1 MISPD
6 ISCACNR
13 KGDGFMERIPFY
25 HIEAIRSEY
34 RRIEGRWLK
43 AQYQLLIGLILF
55 TVFTEVVMAFLL
67 SGLGVLGV
75 PADQYLVKYLLLPG
89 IGHFSIGIVA
99 TGFMRSRLT
108 DLQKA
113 YVISMLTVLMAFWVY
128 TVHSVFRSLFLIFTL
143 PMLLTVLYGNQLL
156 TGLVCIACILGKV
169 FSDLVCMWDALR
181 PSVLQDDISF
191 INFLLSLLVLFLF
204 YCVCYFLIVAER
216 AKTDVSIRLE
226 QERERLWEESMT
238 DALTRVGN
246 RQALREAFRAMEE
259 EKERKVFYLA
269 MMDLDD
275 FKSLNDT
282 YGHNRGDQYLRE
294 LGEVLRRVACDTVQ
308 PFRFGGDEFC
318 VLFCGEE
325 QERVQEICHRIQDTF
340 LQSGIHRSCRAVS
353 VSIGVAKY
361 CPGEAPSQLLN
372 RSDKALYNA
381 KLEKG
386 SICFC

>member
-1 MISPD
+1 
-6 ISCACNR
+6 
-13 KGDGFMERIPFY
+13 MERTPLY

-34 RRIEGRWLK
+34 RRIEERWLK
-43 AQYQLLIGLILF
+43 AQYQLLLGLILV
-55 TVFTEVVMAFLL
+55 TVFTEAVMALLL
-67 SGLGVLGV
+67 SGIGVVAV
-75 PADQYLVKYLLLPG
+75 PAKKYLIKYLLLPS
-89 IGHFSIGIVA
+89 IGHFLIGIAA
-99 TGFMRSRLT
+99 TGFMRSRMT

-113 YVISMLTVLMAFWVY
+113 YGISMLTVLMAFWVY

-169 FSDLVCMWDALR
+169 FSDLVCMWDVSR
-181 PSVLQDDISF
+181 PDVFQNDISTV
-191 INFLLSLLVLFLF
+191 NFLLSLMVLFLF
-204 YCVCYFLIVAER
+204 YCVCYFLIVAEK
-216 AKTDVSIRLE
+216 AKTEVSIRLE
-226 QERERLWEESMT
+226 QERARLWEESMT
-238 DALTRVGN
+238 DALTQVGN
-246 RQALREAFRAMEE
+246 RQALRAAFRKMEE
-259 EKERKVFYLA
+259 EQDKKAFYLA

-294 LGEVLRRVACDTVQ
+294 LGDVLRRVAADTVR

-318 VLFCGEE
+318 VLFCGED
-325 QERVQEICHRIQDTF
+325 QARVQEICRGIQDAF
-340 LQSGIHRSCRAVS
+340 LQSEIHQSCRAVS

-381 KLEKG
+381 KMEKG